1 MEDNSDKILQDM
13 VYEVRMLTAIVFL
26 NFILIVGIVSFA
38 LGAYWLFS
46 K

>member
-26 NFILIVGIVSFA
+26 NFILTVGIVGLA
-38 LGAYWLFS
+38 IGAYWLSS

>member
-26 NFILIVGIVSFA
+26 NLIITIGVIGAVV
-38 LGAYWLFS
+38 GAYWLSS